1 MKWTN
6 KGHQYDQIGN
16 RICAMSKNAPSFY
29 IWGAG
34 TFGISFFEL
43 FCHEISIEGFVDSNP
58 RKTGTTVCGIP
69 VYAPSHLKEKKCFV
83 LVAAGWTRD
92 IYEKLE
98 QLGYRKVQ
106 DYLHIDDFTALYS
119 WYKYKKVCLSDIS
132 YVITEKCSLR
142 CEKCSSFM
150 PKIPHPKNIPVENIL
165 KHFEQFF
172 QYVDKVNVVGL
183 VGGDAMMHP
192 RFVEIIEELCSR
204 YYPEKAAHIEVYCN
218 AVIVPDQ
225 RALQVMKKYDVFYRF
240 TDYRP
245 YTEGCQ
251 KVEEVVALLRAYG
264 IRYDHVRFENWLD
277 CGYPQESNGIQGEE
291 NFIRFFDMCD
301 RKSCH
306 GLGDGYVVMCGMAA
320 NADRVGYVRLDT
332 SDIFDLTAYDES
344 KRIELIEYMLGYSE
358 KGYFNYCRACNG
370 SFNVNQRMIDAGK
383 QL

>member
-6 KGHQYDQIGN
+6 KGHQFDVVGKK
-16 RICAMSKNAPSFY
+16 ICALSEHAPSFY

-43 FCHEISIEGFVDSNP
+43 FRHEIHIEGFVDSNP
-58 RKTGTTVCGIP
+58 QKIGTTICGVP
-69 VYAPSHLKEKKCFV
+69 VYAPSCLEKRKAFV

-92 IYEKLE
+92 IYGKLNE
-98 QLGYRKVQ
+98 LGYKKTE
-106 DYLHIDDFTALYS
+106 DYLHIDDFTALYY
-119 WYKYKKVCLSDIS
+119 WYKYKKVCLSDIA
-132 YVITEKCSLR
+132 YVITENCSLR
-142 CEKCSSFM
+142 CESCSSFM
-150 PKIPHPKNIPVENIL
+150 PRIPHPKNIPVEDIL

-172 QYVDKVNVVGL
+172 RYVDKINVVGL

-192 RFVEIIEELCSR
+192 QFAEIVEELGRR
-204 YYPEKAAHIEVYCN
+204 YYPEKAAHIEAYCN

-225 RALQVMKKYDVFYRF
+225 RTLQVMKKYDVFYRF

-245 YTEGCQ
+245 YTAGRQ
-251 KVEEVVALLRAYG
+251 KVDEVVALLQEHG
-264 IRYDHVRFENWLD
+264 VRYDHVKFEKWLD
-277 CGYPQESNGIQGEE
+277 CGYPQKSNGIQGEE
-291 NFIRFFDMCD
+291 NLIRFFDACD

-306 GLGDGYVVMCGMAA
+306 GLHDGYVVMCAMAT
-320 NADRVGYVRLDT
+320 NADRIGYCKLDP
-332 SDIFDLTAYDES
+332 SDTFDLTKYDEA

-370 SFNVNQRMIDAGK
+370 SFNVNDRMIDAGK